1 MRTHFRQGLVSSDST
16 GFNQPAF
23 LTNSDRGVTI
33 TTSTRSAV
41 FTAAHGPKNYS
52 IVIHGSELAIPAELT
67 PNASV
72 TYWMYVEIEL
82 TTGKQKFGVS
92 ETAPTYGTV
101 CPGNPTNGQHW
112 FDVNAGEMKV
122 FDGRTWLT
130 VIRVFLGTKLNST
143 VQPVPYGSQVGVNV
157 PVLSGSILFDSFG
170 HALRDSSGYF
180 ITTEEVILTESITHA
195 LTLESNVVA
204 VIALEPIPAYHV
216 VRRHAMQNGVK
227 LACYND
233 VGDSVIGLTL
243 APADVGEPLSLVM
256 SGRVYNPLWNWERP
270 NMSLWVSAGGQLVTT
285 DPYSVNPRTTRRSP
299 VARTIDAHTV
309 LFSQGLATI
318 TAETEHIGNM
328 AADAKIIANQAYD
341 KAHGASLTVT
351 DLDRRLSVVEGNG
364 TVGDEALNAVIADV
378 ASNTSNITTIN
389 TQMQTLSS
397 SIEVVRTAG
406 DLVNTRVG
414 TVEGAISAI
423 NSSVGELQAETTAI
437 SENVTAAQTDITA
450 IENQVVDTRA
460 DITTLNAK
468 IDQVLLRYPRTISTS
483 APSGIPREGE
493 EWIIV

>member
-1 MRTHFRQGLVSSDST
+1 MRIHFRQGLVSSDST
-16 GFNQPAF
+16 GVNQPAF

-33 TTSTRSAV
+33 TTSTRSVV

-52 IVIHGSELAIPAELT
+52 IVIHSSELAVPAELT
-67 PNASV
+67 PKASV

-101 CPGNPTNGQHW
+101 RPGNPTNGQHW

-130 VIRVFLGTKLNST
+130 VIRVFFGTKLNST
-143 VQPVPYGSQVGVNV
+143 VRPVPYGSQVEVNV
-157 PVLSGSILFDSFG
+157 PALSGSILFDSFG

-195 LTLESNVVA
+195 LTLESNVVT

-227 LACYND
+227 LASYND

-270 NMSLWVSAGGQLVTT
+270 NVSLWVSASGQLVTT

-341 KAHGASLTVT
+341 KAHGALLTVT

-364 TVGDEALNAVIADV
+364 TVGGGNGTVGEEALNAVIADV
-378 ASNTSNITTIN
+378 ASNTSNITAIN

-397 SIEVVRTAG
+397 SIEVV
-406 DLVNTRVG
+406 
-414 TVEGAISAI
+414 
-423 NSSVGELQAETTAI
+423 QA
-437 SENVTAAQTDITA
+437 DITA
-450 IENQVVDTRA
+450 IESQVVDTRA
-460 DITTLNAK
+460 DITTLDAK